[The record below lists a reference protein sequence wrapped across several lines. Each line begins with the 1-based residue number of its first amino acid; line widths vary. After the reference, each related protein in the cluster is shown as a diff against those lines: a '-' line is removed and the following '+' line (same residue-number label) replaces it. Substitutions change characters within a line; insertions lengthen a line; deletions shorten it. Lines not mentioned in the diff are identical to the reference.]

1 METTDAGDHDFI
13 DEVVVATT
21 WNIYMSKLA
30 IPGATRKLRWWKN
43 HDGEFTWQYL
53 LISVRVQGLYKNHA
67 DYYSWINQK
76 DFSAQEEFFGSSTTT
91 WHAYR

>member
-30 IPGATRKLRWWKN
+30 IPGATRKLR
-43 HDGEFTWQYL
+43 
-53 LISVRVQGLYKNHA
+53 
-67 DYYSWINQK
+67 
-76 DFSAQEEFFGSSTTT
+76 
-91 WHAYR
+91 